1 MKKTI
6 KLSVVFFTIALGL
19 QAQKPNDAKVKPVE
33 VKDNSI
39 KPSIASK
46 VNPNVVDGI
55 ITKPVLNYQKPKLCV
70 DKIYNAPGRNIQQPA
85 GVNISPLTGE
95 SARLWPNGSTIT
107 VKFLGGSPLM
117 RLKTIQYA
125 NEWSRYVNIRFR
137 FVENSNADIKVRYNN
152 DGSSWSM
159 LGRVVKD
166 IEALRAIG
174 EVFAGEIA
182 TMNFGWFTDA
192 TSDEEF
198 RRVILHEFGHALGFV
213 HEHSHP
219 EANIPWDREATYAA
233 YAAPPNGWDRGK
245 VDDQVFK
252 KYSRNQTQF
261 SNYDRMSI
269 MQYPVP
275 NELTV
280 GDFEIPWNT
289 SLSQADKDFS
299 AIIYPRASDIVNKLR
314 VTFKTGGDDLR
325 VNSNAKLIVELSTGA
340 VTKLEVSANGGRA
353 YGEGSTNTGEIN
365 LPAGVNISNI
375 VRCRLYFE
383 SGKQFESDGP
393 DNWNIDEVKLEWVE
407 TRRENIEMSV
417 VRGTPLIRMSNQS
430 ELVLFPR

>member
-1 MKKTI
+1 MKKIITI
-6 KLSVVFFTIALGL
+6 IIPLLVTTLIIN
-19 QAQKPNDAKVKPVE
+19 AQKPSDVKVKTVDI
-33 VKDNSI
+33 KDNTI
-39 KPSIASK
+39 KSTPIQKINTDLSS
-46 VNPNVVDGI
+46 V
-55 ITKPVLNYQKPKLCV
+55 ITKPVSSFARPKICI
-70 DKIYNAPGRNIQQPA
+70 DKIYDKPGSNNGDRTGLA
-85 GVNISPLTGE
+85 TSPLTGE
-95 SARLWPNGSTIT
+95 SARFWANGTTIR
-107 VKFLGGSPLM
+107 VKFLGGSPFVRM
-117 RLKTIQYA
+117 KTMQYA

-137 FVENSNADIKVRYNN
+137 FVEDNNADIKARFNN
-152 DGSSWSM
+152 DGSSWSL

-198 RRVILHEFGHALGFV
+198 RRVVLHEFGHALGFV

-233 YAAPPNGWDRGK
+233 YAAPPNNWDRGK
-245 VDDQVFK
+245 VDAQVFFR
-252 KYSRNQTQF
+252 YNRNQSQF
-261 SNYDRMSI
+261 SNYDRTSI

-275 NELTV
+275 NDLTI

-289 SLSQADKDFS
+289 VLSQADKDFS
-299 AIIYPRASDIVNKLR
+299 RIIYPRETDRVNKLK

-325 VNSNAKLIVELSTGA
+325 VNSHAKLIVELNTGA

-353 YGEGSTNTGEIN
+353 YGGGSTNIGEIN
-365 LPAGVNISNI
+365 MPPGINLSNI

-383 SGKQFESDGP
+383 SGKQFEWDSP

-407 TRRENIEMSV
+407 AARENIELSV

-430 ELVLFPR
+430 ELLLFPR